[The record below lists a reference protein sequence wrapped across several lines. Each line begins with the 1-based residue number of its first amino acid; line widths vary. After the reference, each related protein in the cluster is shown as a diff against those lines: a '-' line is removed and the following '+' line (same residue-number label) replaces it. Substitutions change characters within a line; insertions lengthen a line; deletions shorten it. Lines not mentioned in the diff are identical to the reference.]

1 MGTANFGWLKR
12 RQDSYS
18 SVTKKTLPEGAKYI
32 MFPSLEALDVNLIL
46 KLKFD
51 DVTKFFFFNEYIKAY
66 LSEDEALMPFIEKVK
81 EKSMMA
87 RKFRL
92 KKARTIR
99 KKEQD
104 IIKRF
109 GLNQEE
115 IENIFDLISDET
127 TKEGI

>member
-1 MGTANFGWLKR
+1 MGTANFGWPKR

-66 LSEDEALMPFIEKVK
+66 LSEDEELMPFIEKVK

>member
-1 MGTANFGWLKR
+1 MGTANSGWPKR
-12 RQDSYS
+12 RQDSYP

-66 LSEDEALMPFIEKVK
+66 LSEDEELMPFIEKVK

>member
-1 MGTANFGWLKR
+1 MGTANFGWPKR

-104 IIKRF
+104 IVKRF